1 MEITGWRCTV
11 NRCGSWWQHL
21 LLLGGRQDGSRGCLG
36 QGPSEATSPTG
47 QPCSHHPHFPSQTT
61 AGQWWMWAAEALL
74 SLYCPTLQ
82 QGRKKAFILPQTGQQ
97 TARKLVSEPRKARPQ
112 WPNMWHRTLESSPS
126 WADLPPP
133 VTTSLLRRH
142 LPQLETPQHVLY
154 IRNTISR
161 PMGQERN
168 AANSSRSRR

>member
-1 MEITGWRCTV
+1 MTAPAVWVEGRMAAGGAWDRAHLRPPPQQGSPALTV
-11 NRCGSWWQHL
+11 L
-21 LLLGGRQDGSRGCLG
+21 LSL
-36 QGPSEATSPTG
+36 
-47 QPCSHHPHFPSQTT
+47 HKTT
-61 AGQWWMWAAEALL
+61 AGQWWMWAAEALIL
-74 SLYCPTLQ
+74 LYCPTLQ
-82 QGRKKAFILPQTGQQ
+82 RGRKKAFILPQTGQQ
-97 TARKLVSEPRKARPQ
+97 RARKLISEPRKARPQ

-133 VTTSLLRRH
+133 VTTLLLRRH

-154 IRNTISR
+154 IRNTISC